1 MFKNKA
7 FLETMARARGWWDG
21 DPGVLGKAWVLRSM
35 GVNSLPKT
43 ACINGNKTHQDADVF
58 PEDWRNFQTLKAMA
72 LLLHG
77 EVSILAK
84 IQTFACYLGDTCFPT
99 ASQCFPREHR
109 EALLALRMDQ
119 QHSPD
124 VWAMSVC
131 SSHILGKHIAT
142 GLHFWE
148 TLPAFKELMIF
159 SC

>member
-1 MFKNKA
+1 MPKA
-7 FLETMARARGWWDG
+7 GG
-21 DPGVLGKAWVLRSM
+21 GKELIPM
-35 GVNSLPKT
+35 
-43 ACINGNKTHQDADVF
+43 
-58 PEDWRNFQTLKAMA
+58 ETLKAMA

-124 VWAMSVC
+124 V
-131 SSHILGKHIAT
+131 
-142 GLHFWE
+142 
-148 TLPAFKELMIF
+148 
-159 SC
+159 